1 MPTRRASATWDGSLR
16 EGRGNFSGESGAI
29 DSRYSFARFTD
40 EGGGTNPEELLAAAE
55 ASCFSMALA
64 AGLEREGATPTRVQT
79 DAACTVEK
87 VGDGFKVTTMKLTV
101 RAEVQ
106 NVDEATF
113 QRVAEAMT
121 KGCPI
126 SAALHGN
133 VDIQLDARLEQPAQ
147 SGAGA

>member
-1 MPTRRASATWDGSLR
+1 MPTRRASATWQGGLR
-16 EGRGNFSGESGAI
+16 EGRGSFSGESGAI
-29 DSRYSFARFTD
+29 DSSYSFARFQ
-40 EGGGTNPEELLAAAE
+40 EGGGGTNPEELLAAAE
-55 ASCFSMALA
+55 ASCYSMALA
-64 AGLEREGATPTRVQT
+64 AALEREGAAPTRVQT

-121 KGCPI
+121 KGCPV
-126 SAALHGN
+126 SAAIKGN
-133 VDIQLDARLEQPAQ
+133 VEVELDARLEQMA
-147 SGAGA
+147 

>member
-1 MPTRRASATWDGSLR
+1 MPTRRASATWEGGLR

-29 DSRYSFARFTD
+29 DSSYSVSRF
-40 EGGGTNPEELLAAAE
+40 EEGGGGTNPEELLAAAE

-64 AGLEREGATPTRVQT
+64 AGLEKEGASPRWITT

-87 VGDGFKVTTMKLTV
+87 VGEGFRVTTMKLTV

-106 NVDEATF
+106 DVDEDTF
-113 QRVAEAMT
+113 QRVADAMT

-133 VDIQLDARLEQPAQ
+133 VDIQLDARLEQTAQ
-147 SGAGA
+147 SGAGS